1 MSIFL
6 KVVEKNTIYWHQKK
20 KKKHNLLH
28 NLFAT
33 TLSGGI
39 YLSLTHKFT
48 IFYLSII
55 LIICHVTDMVRSC
68 EIF

>member
-20 KKKHNLLH
+20 KKHNLFH

-39 YLSLTHKFT
+39 YLSLIHKFT
-48 IFYLSII
+48 IFYLPII
-55 LIICHVTDMVRSC
+55 LIICHVTVMVRSC
-68 EIF
+68 ENF